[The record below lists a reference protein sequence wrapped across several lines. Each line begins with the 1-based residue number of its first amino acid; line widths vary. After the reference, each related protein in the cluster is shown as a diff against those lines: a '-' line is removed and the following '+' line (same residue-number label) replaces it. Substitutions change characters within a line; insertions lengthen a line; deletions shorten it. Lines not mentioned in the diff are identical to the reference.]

1 MTQSHRLK
9 VLVPRTE
16 IRRKVREIARHITR
30 DFRGEHVHLV
40 GVLKGACIFLSDLVR
55 EIDLETSIDFIAVA
69 SYGRGSE
76 STGQVRLLKDLDS
89 SIAGLNVILVED
101 ILDTGLTLSYLLR
114 VLRQRRPKTLRVAA
128 LLDKPAQR
136 REDVKAD
143 YVGFTIPNEFVVGYG
158 LDYAERYRNLKDVCI
173 LRPPS
178 RLHARTRSAAAPSL
192 IGVSPVRSARQT
204 RAPADRL
211 PPRPRSRD
219 RRVRGAPCPRTHPR
233 SASATR
239 PLVRSRR

>member
-1 MTQSHRLK
+1 MRAARKTTRK
-9 VLVPRTE
+9 VL
-16 IRRKVREIARHITR
+16 IRRTAIEKRVREVARQIAR
-30 DFRGEHVHLV
+30 DFKGQRIHLV

-69 SYGRGSE
+69 SYGRGRE

-114 VLRQRRPKTLRVAA
+114 ILRQRKPKTLRVAA
-128 LLDKPAQR
+128 LLDKPSQR
-136 REDVKAD
+136 RKEVKAD

-173 LRPPS
+173 LRF
-178 RLHARTRSAAAPSL
+178 APS
-192 IGVSPVRSARQT
+192 
-204 RAPADRL
+204 
-211 PPRPRSRD
+211 
-219 RRVRGAPCPRTHPR
+219 
-233 SASATR
+233 
-239 PLVRSRR
+239 